1 LGVTGG
7 VTFINALT
15 NFLVTAFVLGVTLS
29 DLVDL
34 RDLVDLVDLR
44 DLVDLVDLRDLR
56 LTIVTLGDAAAETKF
71 LTITLGVSLPT
82 AFLTVILGVAIWG
95 GLTI

>member
-1 LGVTGG
+1 MGVTGG

-44 DLVDLVDLRDLR
+44 DLR

-82 AFLTVILGVAIWG
+82 TFLTVILGVAIWG

>member
-15 NFLVTAFVLGVTLS
+15 NFLVTALVLGVTLS
-29 DLVDL
+29 
-34 RDLVDLVDLR
+34 DLVDLR

-71 LTITLGVSLPT
+71 LTTTLGVSLPT